1 MENIPMNLFDE
12 LSDKLKVSTLGLQA
26 YAHGQVKY
34 AASFAVKNFGHEWAL
49 SRPVIY
55 EAIELRRLRAKI
67 KKIVYQS
74 ADGWHSNK
82 YKVWSDFRGYARE
95 CSIPIASERI
105 VSEIK
110 ANVINGKSV

>member
-1 MENIPMNLFDE
+1 MESIQMNLFDE
-12 LSDKLKVSTLGLQA
+12 LSEKLKVSNLGLQA
-26 YAHGQVKY
+26 YAHGQVKF
-34 AASFAVKNFGHEWAL
+34 AAHFAVKNFGHEWAL

-55 EAIELRRLRAKI
+55 ESSELRRLRSKI
-67 KKIVYQS
+67 KRIVYQS

-105 VSEIK
+105 LSEIR
-110 ANVINGKSV
+110 ANAISGKSV

>member
-1 MENIPMNLFDE
+1 MENIQMNSFDE
-12 LSDKLKVSTLGLQA
+12 LSEKLKISSLGLQA

-49 SRPVIY
+49 SRPVTY
-55 EAIELRRLRAKI
+55 EAIELRRLRTKI

-82 YKVWSDFRGYARE
+82 YKVWSDFRGYARG

-105 VSEIK
+105 LSEIK
-110 ANVINGKSV
+110 ANVINGKNV